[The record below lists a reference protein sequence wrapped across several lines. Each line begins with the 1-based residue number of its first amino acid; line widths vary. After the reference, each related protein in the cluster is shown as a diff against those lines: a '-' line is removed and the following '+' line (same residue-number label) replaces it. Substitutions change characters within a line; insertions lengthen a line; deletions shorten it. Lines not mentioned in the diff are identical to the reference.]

1 MDVNINMAPEQ
12 RNQTIAM
19 AAICQAALMIQQA
32 AKGQSI
38 NYETLDAL
46 LRGVLNTNPESPAD
60 VYPNPAVFEAGS
72 ALLVHQLSG
81 QATSKDV
88 EVTRYLAGIMS
99 LAKKVMKSQ
108 AAGTDLSQAIKNIE
122 RRLEHFEITEPS
134 IVENFADAY
143 SKIISPIGQK
153 IKVIGSPAV
162 LKQPSVQSLVRALLL
177 AGVRAAVLWRQT
189 GGQRRQFIFSRN
201 AILKN
206 AISLNKELSII
217 S

>member
-1 MDVNINMAPEQ
+1 MGQEQ

-38 NYETLDAL
+38 NYETLEAL
-46 LRGVLNTNPESPAD
+46 LAGVMNTNPNSPED
-60 VYPNPAVFEAGS
+60 VYPSPHLLEAGS
-72 ALLVHQLSG
+72 AMLVHQLSG
-81 QATSKDV
+81 QASSKDV

-99 LAKKVMKSQ
+99 LSKKVMKSQ
-108 AAGTDLSQAIKNIE
+108 GAGSELTSAIENIE
-122 RRLEHFEITEPS
+122 RRLEHFELTSPTVI
-134 IVENFADAY
+134 ENFADAY

-153 IKVIGSPAV
+153 IKVIGTPAI

-177 AGVRAAVLWRQT
+177 AGIRAAVLWRQT

>member
-1 MDVNINMAPEQ
+1 MGQEQ

-19 AAICQAALMIQQA
+19 AAICQAALMIQHA

-38 NYETLDAL
+38 NYESLEVL
-46 LRGVLNTNPESPAD
+46 LAGVMNTNPDSPED
-60 VYPNPAVFEAGS
+60 VYPKPHLLEAGS

-88 EVTRYLAGIMS
+88 EVTRYLAGMMS
-99 LAKKVMKSQ
+99 LSKKVMKS
-108 AAGTDLSQAIKNIE
+108 ASAGSDLSNAIDNIE
-122 RRLEHFEITEPS
+122 RRLEHFELTSPS
-134 IVENFADAY
+134 VIENFADAY

-153 IKVIGSPAV
+153 IKVIGTPTI

-177 AGVRAAVLWRQT
+177 AGIRAAVLWRQT